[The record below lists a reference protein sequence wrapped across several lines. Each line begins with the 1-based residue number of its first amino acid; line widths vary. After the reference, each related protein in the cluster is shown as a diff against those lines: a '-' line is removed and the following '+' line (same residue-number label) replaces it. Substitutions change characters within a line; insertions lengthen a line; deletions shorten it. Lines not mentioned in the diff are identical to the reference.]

1 MTEDGIQNGKVQ
13 LFLGTTDVYDYDRL
27 IFESDGNFQAGID
40 HTFIANFGPAPTNPP
55 VMPGQAYLTLELR
68 MDL

>member
-1 MTEDGIQNGKVQ
+1 
-13 LFLGTTDVYDYDRL
+13 LGTTDIYDNSKL

-40 HTFIANFGPAPTNPP
+40 HTFMANFGPAPTNPP
-55 VMPGQAYLTLELR
+55 LMPNQMFLTLELR